1 VGIIVYLFFCYLG
14 HAEIIFPEHDPLV
27 AEKQLAIQEI
37 LQVFPKN
44 SSLQAVLQSEKIILW
59 ANEVLMENPSSKEI
73 TNITEPSFSAA
84 TFNNESF
91 LRTQI
96 ENSCQCSLM
105 GKEIGGILLAHPYQA
120 AVMYHREGWLGHGA
134 NEDAGQAPPIVI
146 IYHEFS
152 HAGDYLRDQNYFL
165 DMASMAS
172 KQWKNDAEQSAVV
185 QQNDF
190 VRAVNA
196 QKGTSFVSRLSYG
209 KHQLYRTAGLYS
221 IERLVEPSN

>member
-1 VGIIVYLFFCYLG
+1 MGIIFSLFICLLSR
-14 HAEIIFPEHDPLV
+14 AEIIFPDQDPLL
-27 AEKQLAIQEI
+27 AEKQIAIQEI

-44 SSLQAVLQSEKIILW
+44 SSLQTVLQSEKIVLW
-59 ANEVLMENPSSKEI
+59 ANSVLMKNTSSEELVS
-73 TNITEPSFSAA
+73 ITEPNFSAV

-91 LRTQI
+91 LRTQMETI
-96 ENSCQCSLM
+96 CQCSLM
-105 GKEIGGILLAHPYQA
+105 GKEIAGILVAHPYQA
-120 AVMYHREGWLGHGA
+120 ALMYHREGWLGHGA
-134 NEDAGQAPPIVI
+134 MEEAGHAPPIVI

-152 HAGDYLRDQNYFL
+152 HAGDYLKDENYFF
-165 DMASMAS
+165 DMASMTS

-196 QKGTSFVSRLSYG
+196 KKGTNYMSRLSYG

-221 IERLVEPSN
+221 IEDLNQASN

>member
-1 VGIIVYLFFCYLG
+1 MGIIFYVFFCFLG
-14 HAEIIFPEHDPLV
+14 HTEIIFPDQDPLLV
-27 AEKQLAIQEI
+27 EKQVAIQEI

-44 SSLQAVLQSEKIILW
+44 SSLQTVLQSEKIILW
-59 ANEVLMENPSSKEI
+59 ANDVLMQNSSSKEI
-73 TNITEPSFSAA
+73 ININEPSFSAA
-84 TFNNESF
+84 TFNNEAF

-96 ENSCQCSLM
+96 EASCQCSLM
-105 GKEIGGILLAHPYQA
+105 GREIGGILLAHPYQA
-120 AVMYHREGWLGHGA
+120 AVMYHREGWLGHDV
-134 NEDAGQAPPIVI
+134 NEDAGEAPPIVI

-152 HAGDYLRDQNYFL
+152 HAGDYIRDQNYFL

>member
-1 VGIIVYLFFCYLG
+1 MGIFFSLFIFYVS
-14 HAEIIFPEHDPLV
+14 HAEIIFPDHDPFF
-27 AEKQLAIQEI
+27 AEKHVAIQEI

-44 SSLQAVLQSEKIILW
+44 SSLDAVLQSEKIILW
-59 ANEVLMENPSSKEI
+59 ANDVLMKNSSSEELI
-73 TNITEPSFSAA
+73 NITEPNFSAV
-84 TFNNESF
+84 TFNNEAF

-96 ENSCQCSLM
+96 ETVCQCSLM
-105 GKEIGGILLAHPYQA
+105 GKEIGGILVAHPYQA
-120 AVMYHREGWLGHGA
+120 ALMYHREGWLSHGA
-134 NEDAGQAPPIVI
+134 FEEAGQAPPIVI

-152 HAGDYLRDQNYFL
+152 HAGDYIRDENYFF
-165 DMASMAS
+165 DMASMTS

-196 QKGTSFVSRLSYG
+196 QKGTNFVSRLSYG

-221 IERLVEPSN
+221 VERLIEASN